1 MTVAPRQGKE
11 ASVNV
16 ERVKIWDVPVRL
28 THWALVALIGFS
40 WWSGEQGGLTLTW
53 HIWSGYAIL
62 TLVLFRLVWGFV
74 GSTTAR
80 FSSFVRGPGA
90 VVSYLRSLGHRGVS
104 GHPGHNALGGWSV
117 VLLLLAM
124 AVQAGT
130 GLFANDDIMTEGPL
144 VRHVSKS
151 LSDLLTTVHHYNFWV
166 LIGLAGVH
174 VAAVLYYLFYK
185 SENLIAAMV
194 TGMKVVSTP
203 SPDLRFAGALRAL
216 IALGLAA
223 GAVYLLVRT

>member
-1 MTVAPRQGKE
+1 MNFEK
-11 ASVNV
+11 
-16 ERVKIWDVPVRL
+16 VKIWDVPVRL
-28 THWALVALIGFS
+28 THWALVVMIGFS

-62 TLVLFRLVWGFV
+62 TLVLFRLVWGFM
-74 GSTTAR
+74 GSSTAR

-90 VVSYLRSLGHRGVS
+90 VVSYLRSLGHRRAS

-117 VLLLLAM
+117 VLLLLAI

-144 VRHVSKS
+144 VRHVSKD

-166 LIGLAGVH
+166 LLGLAGAH
-174 VAAVLYYLFYK
+174 VAAVIFYLLYK
-185 SENLIAAMV
+185 SENLIAAML
-194 TGMKVVSTP
+194 TGMKAVATP
-203 SPDLRFAGALRAL
+203 SPEVWFAGTLRAV
-216 IALGLAA
+216 IALAIAA
-223 GAVYLLVRT
+223 GVVYLIVRA

>member
-1 MTVAPRQGKE
+1 M
-11 ASVNV
+11 NL
-16 ERVKIWDVPVRL
+16 ERVKIWDMPVRL
-28 THWALVALIGFS
+28 THWALVVLIGFS

-62 TLVLFRLVWGFV
+62 TLALFRIVWGFV

-80 FSSFVRGPGA
+80 FSSFVRGPRA
-90 VVSYLRSLGHRGVS
+90 VVSYVRSLGRRGAS

-117 VLLLLAM
+117 VLLLLAI

-144 VRHVSKS
+144 VRYVSKE
-151 LSDLLTTVHHYNFWV
+151 LSDLLTTVHHYNFWG
-166 LIGLAGVH
+166 LLTLAGVH
-174 VAAVLYYLFYK
+174 IAAVLFYLLYK

-194 TGMKVVSTP
+194 TGMKAVTTP
-203 SPDLRFAGALRAL
+203 SPEVRFAGALRAVIVL
-216 IALGLAA
+216 ALAA
-223 GAVYLLVRT
+223 GAVYLIVRT